1 MKQYIGTKLIEAEAM
16 TRGAY
21 NEYRGW
27 QLPAGEDPED
37 PGYLVKYSD
46 NYVSWSPAWV
56 FESAYLPLT
65 INEELRTKAPSISQ
79 SMVDDFIVGREVITM
94 GDKCTV
100 VRAILR
106 NGFEIVE
113 SSACVSAENY
123 DQELG
128 AKICM
133 EKIED
138 KVWFLLGFLLQT
150 AVNGVNGTG
159 NAGDTETP
167 VGDPTCNCEACDCC
181 EACGPGESFGEGLL
195 GMGFGEALYHLD
207 RGRRV
212 RRAGWNGN
220 GIFIEMQKP
229 DKHSKMTQPYIF
241 IDTRELK
248 TDNPAAPK
256 GRVPWVASQT
266 DMLATDWEVV

>member
-1 MKQYIGTKLIEAEAM
+1 MKQYIGTKLIEAE
-16 TRGAY
+16 
-21 NEYRGW
+21 
-27 QLPAGEDPED
+27 PAFRITDPDSEVWYTKNGD
-37 PGYLVKYSD
+37 MLIHSASKREAGYQVKYQD
-46 NYVSWSPAWV
+46 GYTSWSPKEV
-56 FESAYLPLT
+56 FESAYLPMT

-79 SMVDDFIVGREVITM
+79 SMVDDFIVAREVITM

-123 DQELG
+123 DEKLG

-150 AVNGVNGTG
+150 AVNGVNGIGNTG
-159 NAGDTETP
+159 ETELP
-167 VGDPTCNCEACDCC
+167 AGDPTCSCEDCDCRSEC
-181 EACGPGESFGEGLL
+181 APC

-229 DKHSKMTQPYIF
+229 DKFSKMTQPYIF

-248 TDNPAAPK
+248 TSNPAAPK